1 VKLNRA
7 PQQATSRWQAR
18 WMTIKEARRV
28 IILGM
33 LILGVFVG
41 FGRELWQLQV
51 VNVDKYRARAERL
64 SLREDVI
71 PAPRGIIYDRGG
83 TPLVRNVPS
92 FYVTLVPAYLP
103 DEDDGVE
110 EVLIRLAVLLDM
122 PYTTAGAP
130 GDEDAPEPGAP
141 VLGLREILINRLTAL
156 SSTSDSFN
164 GVQAGE
170 DELHVLLEWLGG
182 IDPYRPLVLKE
193 GVERDTA
200 LLVAQEGVT
209 LPGVFVEVKS
219 VRNYLYG
226 PLVSQLLGFL
236 QPIPAEG
243 KEEYVEQGYNPATDR
258 IGRYGIEGTF
268 EDVLRGTKGR
278 QIVEED
284 VLGRVLR
291 VVEKQS
297 DSVPGDNVY
306 LTLDLELQRF
316 AEEALQ
322 RGMANANSPRGVAI
336 AMNPQTGEILAMVS
350 LPTYDNNMF
359 VQGVSKSDWE
369 RWQNDPHR
377 PLLNHAISDWLQPGS
392 VFKIIIASAAL
403 QEGVLTPHTRH
414 TCPGRIVVA
423 NKYYPN
429 DPGRAQPFVCWNRS
443 GHGSL
448 DVVGAIANSCNIF
461 FYKTGGGFEETGF
474 EGLGVGLIARYAQ
487 LFGFGEKTGIE
498 LPFEAPG
505 MVPSSEWK
513 RRTYGESWSLGDT
526 YNLSI
531 GEGFLSVTPLQM
543 LNAVNVVANNGTLY
557 RPRIVHHVTDAQ
569 GNVTQPRSG
578 VGPDGRV
585 PFTPEISRTLPIST
599 ENWSL
604 VRQGMAGAA
613 SDGGTAWRVQVEG
626 VSIAGKTG
634 TAQYCDDIA
643 LEEGSCAIGK
653 DLPEHAWFAA
663 FAPVEEPEISLIIF
677 LYHGGE
683 GSTMAVPV
691 AHEILEYYFGRDDV
705 SVP

>member
-1 VKLNRA
+1 
-7 PQQATSRWQAR
+7 
-18 WMTIKEARRV
+18 
-28 IILGM
+28 LGM

-41 FGRELWQLQV
+41 FSQQLWQLQV
-51 VNVDKYRARAERL
+51 VDVEDYRALAERQ
-64 SLREDVI
+64 SLRDDVI

-92 FYVTLVPAYLP
+92 FYVTLIPAYLP

-110 EVLIRLAVLLDM
+110 EVLIRLAVLLNM
-122 PYTTAGAP
+122 PYTTAGTPA
-130 GDEDAPEPGAP
+130 DEDEPE
-141 VLGLREILINRLTAL
+141 LGLREILINRLAAL
-156 SSTSDSFN
+156 SNTSDAVN
-164 GVQAGE
+164 GEQEGE
-170 DELHVLLEWLGG
+170 DELHVRLRWLRG
-182 IDPYRPLVLKE
+182 IDPYRSLVLKE

-200 LLVAQEGVT
+200 LLIAQEGVT

-236 QPIPAEG
+236 QPIPAES
-243 KEEYVEQGYNPATDR
+243 EDEYVEQGYDPATDR
-258 IGRYGIEGTF
+258 IGRAGVEETF

-291 VVEKQS
+291 IVEKQS

-306 LTLDLELQRF
+306 LTLDLDLQRF
-316 AEEALQ
+316 VEGALQ
-322 RGMANANSPRGVAI
+322 RGMANANSPRGVVI

-350 LPTYDNNMF
+350 LPTYDNNAF
-359 VQGVSKSDWE
+359 VRGVSKSDWE
-369 RWQNDPHR
+369 RWNDPHR
-377 PLLNHAISDWLQPGS
+377 PLINHAISDWLQPGS
-392 VFKIIIASAAL
+392 VFKIVIAAAAL
-403 QEGVLTPHTRH
+403 QEGVLTPYTRL
-414 TCPGRIVVA
+414 TCPGRIIVA

-429 DPGRAQPFVCWNRS
+429 DPGQAQSFVCWNRA

-448 DVVGAIANSCNIF
+448 DVVGGIANSCNIF

-474 EGLGVGLIARYAQ
+474 KGLEVARIAQYAQ
-487 LFGFGEKTGIE
+487 LFGFGEKTGVE
-498 LPFEAPG
+498 LPSEVKG

-531 GEGFLSVTPLQM
+531 GEGYLSVTPLQM
-543 LNAVNVVANNGTLY
+543 LNAVNTVANGGALY
-557 RPRIVHHVTDAQ
+557 HPRVVHHVTDAQ

-578 VGPDGRV
+578 VGHDGTM
-585 PFTPEISRTLPIST
+585 PFEPEIIRTLPISA

-613 SDGGTAWRVQVEG
+613 SDGGTAWRVQIEG
-626 VSIAGKTG
+626 LSIAGKTG

-643 LEEGSCAIGK
+643 IDEGSCAIGK

-663 FAPVEEPEISLIIF
+663 FAPVEEPEISVIIF

-691 AHEILEYYFGRDDV
+691 AREILEYYFGRDQAE
-705 SVP
+705 S